1 MERVDWSTLDVV
13 GSASCVLDEL
23 VAANQV
29 GMETDLPGMEV
40 KPKTG
45 QNSCSGCFHNS

>member
-1 MERVDWSTLDVV
+1 MDWSTLDVV
-13 GSASCVLDEL
+13 GSAFCVLVEL

-45 QNSCSGCFHNS
+45 A